1 VPLYRLGS
9 IQPADLSGR
18 YFRSALPLLLESSF
32 LACPGAVPPC
42 PGLAP
47 VRPGALP
54 LAPWDVLVLELEE
67 GFVAPEPEVDVFPLF
82 VVLPAPEA
90 PELPVPSPTVVVLA
104 VAPPVVAPPVVVPM
118 VELFTFLPV
127 TEVVAPAVAPPVVVL
142 LAAPP
147 VAFPLLE
154 LVSPAPL
161 KRCFRSC
168 WFLCLPKEGF
178 RGSSLGASC
187 F

>member
-1 VPLYRLGS
+1 
-9 IQPADLSGR
+9 
-18 YFRSALPLLLESSF
+18 
-32 LACPGAVPPC
+32 
-42 PGLAP
+42 
-47 VRPGALP
+47 
-54 LAPWDVLVLELEE
+54 VLELEE

-90 PELPVPSPTVVVLA
+90 PELLVPAPPVVVLD

-118 VELFTFLPV
+118 VELFMFLPV
-127 TEVVAPAVAPPVVVL
+127 TEVVPPVVAPPVVAPPVVVL

-161 KRCFRSC
+161 EDVLPVLLVSLSAAKRLEPITSPVARISDANLVFICCRSPSY
-168 WFLCLPKEGF
+168 FSADLMK
-178 RGSSLGASC
+178 
-187 F
+187 